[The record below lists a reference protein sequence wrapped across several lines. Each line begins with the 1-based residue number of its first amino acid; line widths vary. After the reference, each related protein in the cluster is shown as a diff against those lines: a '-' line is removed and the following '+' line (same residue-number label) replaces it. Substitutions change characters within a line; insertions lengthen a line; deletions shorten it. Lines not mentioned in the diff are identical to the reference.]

1 MPPSS
6 LPWLAV
12 AAALWLLVLLGV
24 DSDGLLLVGG
34 AAALLLALGLALAPL
49 PAALQAVVFL
59 TLVAAGYGLV
69 RRGSRRQAGQTPEPL
84 PLLRADEAEVTSPF
98 AADGRGRVRWQGQ
111 SWAARN
117 LDGARPLGAG
127 ERVTVMGREGNC
139 LQVMARGEER
149 RPDPPAPSNPGG
161 AMDP

>member
-1 MPPSS
+1 M
-6 LPWLAV
+6 
-12 AAALWLLVLLGV
+12 LLGI

-34 AAALLLALGLALAPL
+34 AAALLLALGLALL
-49 PAALQAVVFL
+49 PVPGTLQAVAFL
-59 TLVAAGYGLV
+59 TLVAAGYGLM
-69 RRGSRRQAGQTPEPL
+69 RRGLRREVGTPPGPL

-117 LDGARPLGAG
+117 LEGSRPLGAG

-139 LQVMARGEER
+139 LQVMARGEVR
-149 RPDPPAPSNPGG
+149 RPDLPPSPPGR
-161 AMDP
+161 ATEP